1 MAGLLRWSTG
11 GPRATPLRPTPPAPS
26 SRGLMNL
33 FLSLTG
39 RRICIDMGTI
49 YSIKNKL
56 NGKEYIG
63 QTRYP
68 VEKRWGEHVCV
79 KRRITTIGHAIRKH
93 GVENFEFSVLETCN
107 DEVLND
113 REIFWITERK
123 TVAPQGYNQTS
134 GGSSF
139 IPSEE
144 TRKRISEGTKLG
156 HSKMSDESRERQR
169 EGGARAGR
177 KNKGRRHD
185 DDTIARIRGAWTPQK
200 RKAMG
205 ESKRGKSLNISDENR
220 LARNS
225 KKSGF
230 GNGKVTFDESH
241 VQRIIESY
249 DPEKPKMAEYE
260 RIAKEL
266 GLSAVTVRRV
276 LKGRHWAVTLP
287 DPSSQGASS

>member
-1 MAGLLRWSTG
+1 
-11 GPRATPLRPTPPAPS
+11 
-26 SRGLMNL
+26 MNL

-156 HSKMSDESRERQR
+156 HSKMSDESRESQR
-169 EGGARAGR
+169 EASARMGR
-177 KNKGRRHD
+177 KNKGRRQGERE
-185 DDTIARIRGAWTPQK
+185 IKKRREAWTPEK
-200 RKAMG
+200 REAMG
-205 ESKRGKSLNISDENR
+205 ASCRSSAHWKNSR
-220 LARNS
+220 L
-225 KKSGF
+225 
-230 GNGKVTFDESH
+230 
-241 VQRIIESY
+241 
-249 DPEKPKMAEYE
+249 
-260 RIAKEL
+260 
-266 GLSAVTVRRV
+266 
-276 LKGRHWAVTLP
+276 
-287 DPSSQGASS
+287 

>member
-1 MAGLLRWSTG
+1 
-11 GPRATPLRPTPPAPS
+11 
-26 SRGLMNL
+26 MNL
-33 FLSLTG
+33 FPSLTG

-68 VEKRWGEHVCV
+68 VEKRWGEHACV
-79 KRRITTIGHAIRKH
+79 KRRITTIGYALRKH
-93 GVENFEFSVLETCN
+93 GIENFEFSVLETCD
-107 DEVLND
+107 DEALND

-123 TVAPQGYNQTS
+123 TVAPRGYNQTS

-139 IPSEE
+139 VPSEE

-156 HSKMSDESRERQR
+156 LSKMNDESRERAR
-169 EGGARAGR
+169 EMSARVGR
-177 KNKGRRHD
+177 KNKGRRLGD
-185 DDTIARIRGAWTPQK
+185 DEIKKRREAWTPEK
-200 RKAMG
+200 REALG
-205 ESKRGKSLNISDENR
+205 ESKRGKPLNISDENR
-220 LARNS
+220 LARNLR
-225 KKSGF
+225 KSGF

-241 VQRIIESY
+241 IQRIIESY

-260 RIAKEL
+260 RIGKEL

-276 LKGRHWAVTLP
+276 LKGRHWAVTP
-287 DPSSQGASS
+287 PQPSSRGASS

>member
-1 MAGLLRWSTG
+1 
-11 GPRATPLRPTPPAPS
+11 
-26 SRGLMNL
+26 
-33 FLSLTG
+33 
-39 RRICIDMGTI
+39 MGTI

-68 VEKRWGEHVCV
+68 VEKRWGEHACV
-79 KRRITTIGHAIRKH
+79 KRRITTIGYALRKH
-93 GVENFEFSVLETCN
+93 GIENFEFSVIETC
-107 DEVLND
+107 DDDMLND
-113 REIFWITERK
+113 REIFWIAERR
-123 TVAPQGYNQTS
+123 TTAPRGYNQTS

-139 IPSEE
+139 VPSEE

-156 HSKMSDESRERQR
+156 LSKMSDESRESQR
-169 EGGARAGR
+169 EASARMGR
-177 KNKGRRHD
+177 KNKGRRQGERE
-185 DDTIARIRGAWTPQK
+185 IKKRREAWTPEK
-200 RKAMG
+200 REAMG
-205 ESKRGKSLNISDENR
+205 ASKRGKSLNISDKNR

-230 GNGKVTFDESH
+230 GNGKVAFDESH
-241 VQRIIESY
+241 IQRIIESY

-276 LKGRHWAVTLP
+276 LKGRHWAVTP
-287 DPSSQGASS
+287 PQPSSQGASS